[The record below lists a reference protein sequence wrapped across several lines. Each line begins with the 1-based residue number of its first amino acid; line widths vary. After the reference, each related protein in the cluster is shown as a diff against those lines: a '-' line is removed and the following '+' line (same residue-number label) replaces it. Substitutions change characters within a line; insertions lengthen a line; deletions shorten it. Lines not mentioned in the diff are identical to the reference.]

1 MSGLGIESLKRAQ
14 RWRAE
19 RDPATKEAR
28 PSTFSAP
35 RQPPS
40 SLPLSPFFFISLQT
54 FCSGILSQYNNN
66 ATLFQISSNLKAE
79 NDGCVWFEFF
89 DPHIDKKLKGLR
101 ASGFMSLWWSR
112 CYRRRAS
119 QCRQNDFWK
128 GIFIGVWTLQ
138 GSNPTGDCKLCGKGV
153 QKVVTLNL
161 ISCGGRGGGLTERSW
176 ERLHTVFFDAYRWWN
191 SSPRKHILNS
201 DTYVPRVLSFCW
213 LRILLDVKLDS
224 FHFCIPC

>member
-1 MSGLGIESLKRAQ
+1 MSGLVIESLKRAQ
-14 RWRAE
+14 RWQAE

-54 FCSGILSQYNNN
+54 FFRGILSQHNNN

-89 DPHIDKKLKGLR
+89 FPHIDKKLKGLR

-112 CYRRRAS
+112 CYRRRGS

-161 ISCGGRGGGLTERSW
+161 ISCGGRGGAG
-176 ERLHTVFFDAYRWWN
+176 
-191 SSPRKHILNS
+191 I
-201 DTYVPRVLSFCW
+201 W
-213 LRILLDVKLDS
+213 LRGVERGCTLCFLMPIGDGTLHRESTFSIATHTFQGSSHSVD
-224 FHFCIPC
+224 FEYY

>member
-1 MSGLGIESLKRAQ
+1 MAGRARSRYQ
-14 RWRAE
+14 GGA
-19 RDPATKEAR
+19 
-28 PSTFSAP
+28 SFNVFSA
-35 RQPPS
+35 QAA
-40 SLPLSPFFFISLQT
+40 PFFTPLISIFLYISSNI
-54 FCSGILSQYNNN
+54 FYRGILSQHNNN
-66 ATLFQISSNLKAE
+66 VTIFQISSNLKAE
-79 NDGCVWFEFF
+79 NDGCVWFEVFV
-89 DPHIDKKLKGLR
+89 PHIDKKLKGLR

-112 CYRRRAS
+112 CYRRRGS

-161 ISCGGRGGGLTERSW
+161 ISYGGRGGELTERSW

>member
-1 MSGLGIESLKRAQ
+1 MAGRSRSRYQGGASFNV
-14 RWRAE
+14 
-19 RDPATKEAR
+19 
-28 PSTFSAP
+28 FSA
-35 RQPPS
+35 QAAPPS

-54 FCSGILSQYNNN
+54 FSRGILSQHNNN
-66 ATLFQISSNLKAE
+66 VTIFPNLQQLKSWKRWLRL
-79 NDGCVWFEFF
+79 VWRFF
-89 DPHIDKKLKGLR
+89 FPHIDKKLKGLR

-112 CYRRRAS
+112 CYRRRGS

-161 ISCGGRGGGLTERSW
+161 ISCGGRGGELTERSW

-213 LRILLDVKLDS
+213 LRILLGVKLDS

>member
-19 RDPATKEAR
+19 CDPATKGAR

-54 FCSGILSQYNNN
+54 FSRDILSQPNNN

-89 DPHIDKKLKGLR
+89 VPHIDKKLKGLR

-112 CYRRRAS
+112 CYRRRGR

-128 GIFIGVWTLQ
+128 GIYIGVWTLQ
-138 GSNPTGDCKLCGKGV
+138 GSNPTSDCKLCGKGV
-153 QKVVTLNL
+153 QKVVTLNFNFMW
-161 ISCGGRGGGLTERSW
+161 GAGWGFDW
-176 ERLHTVFFDAYRWWN
+176 EELREVAHSVFWCLSVMA
-191 SSPRKHILNS
+191 SPRKHILNS

-213 LRILLDVKLDS
+213 LRILLDV
-224 FHFCIPC
+224 